1 MKKPFITMA
10 AAAAIA
16 AGASA
21 AASAQST
28 VAYSVD
34 PIKVVQYSVDT
45 EYTDPL
51 PFFGSAPLGIATRAV
66 VTIAFFNTSG
76 APATNVRFAA
86 RSGKSPE
93 TIVDNGTFS
102 SGSTITHEFA
112 VSALNGDASQ
122 IDVEAVTFADG
133 TLWQRG

>member
-16 AGASA
+16 AGTSA

-28 VAYSVD
+28 VACSID
-34 PIKVVQYSVDT
+34 PIKVVHYSVDT
-45 EYTDPL
+45 EYTQPL
-51 PFFGSAPLGIATRAV
+51 PFFG
-66 VTIAFFNTSG
+66 G

-102 SGSTITHEFA
+102 RGSTITHEFA
-112 VSALNGDASQ
+112 VSPLNGDASQ
-122 IDVEAVTFADG
+122 IDVEGMTFADG